1 MKPAWLKTRIGN
13 NLQFFR
19 TKKMVEANH
28 LHTICS
34 SGHCPNREE
43 CWSRGTATFMICGD
57 ICTRSCRFCNTSTGV
72 PRPLDKDEPMRIAR
86 AVRAMHLH
94 YVVITSVDR
103 DDLPDLGAEHWAET
117 VECVR
122 QLNPGIR
129 IEILIPDFQGKE
141 ELLDIIAETRADVIG
156 HNLETVSRLTPQI
169 RSAAKYERSL
179 QVLKYLS
186 NRKIKTKAGIMV
198 GLGETEKEVVEL
210 MDDVLQTGCSIFTIG
225 QYLQPSKKHIP
236 VFEYIHPAMFE
247 RYKEEA
253 LKKGFEK
260 VESGPL
266 VRSSYHAD
274 K

>member
-1 MKPAWLKTRIGN
+1 
-13 NLQFFR
+13 
-19 TKKMVEANH
+19 
-28 LHTICS
+28 
-34 SGHCPNREE
+34 
-43 CWSRGTATFMICGD
+43 
-57 ICTRSCRFCNTSTGV
+57 
-72 PRPLDKDEPMRIAR
+72 
-86 AVRAMHLH
+86 
-94 YVVITSVDR
+94 
-103 DDLPDLGAEHWAET
+103 
-117 VECVR
+117 
-122 QLNPGIR
+122 
-129 IEILIPDFQGKE
+129 
-141 ELLDIIAETRADVIG
+141 
-156 HNLETVSRLTPQI
+156 
-169 RSAAKYERSL
+169 
-179 QVLKYLS
+179 
-186 NRKIKTKAGIMV
+186 MV